1 MSLLDQIDG
10 AMLAIVDGERR
21 LVFAWYGGAGVNVY
35 DEDGNEVDYFTISS
49 SSKLSPDRVRS
60 AIERVIAEHDDEG

>member
-49 SSKLSPDRVRS
+49 SSKLSADRVRA
-60 AIERVIAEHDDEG
+60 AIERVIAEHDDQG